1 MHPAPNGSS
10 CPVVAMWKADTRQV
24 SSFESS
30 SPSSLISEEF
40 RIRSFPC
47 ALTKDHRLTMTDG
60 VAVDRAGVEDDR
72 KEASP
77 SPALEGCRAVGNEAE
92 EGGQISVLKATCSN
106 AAILIMSKSATLPR
120 RWSSPT
126 CVSTLGNL

>member
-10 CPVVAMWKADTRQV
+10 CPVVAMWKADV

-30 SPSSLISEEF
+30 FPSSLISEEF

-77 SPALEGCRAVGNEAE
+77 SPALEGCRTVGNEAE
-92 EGGQISVLKATCSN
+92 DGGQISVLKATCSN
-106 AAILIMSKSATLPR
+106 AAIPLKMSKSATLPR